1 MREVALQIAI
11 ISSSYPEEEI
21 ISEEFNRKTAWYTL
35 FEIIRVW
42 TKVGSKD
49 FDNPLKMTEM
59 DKKLE
64 PETTQTPERP
74 RRFCDEWGVL
84 RVPVTG
90 TPWAVVWTNDSRAFF
105 HNAVTKESVW
115 EVPAA
120 LADDPE
126 VAKMIESSK
135 MRKLPVRDPGGLYLQ
150 LAAKPEVVEAEYRI
164 VFARF
169 GQFSLRKGC
178 HSIHFGIF

>member
-1 MREVALQIAI
+1 M
-11 ISSSYPEEEI
+11 
-21 ISEEFNRKTAWYTL
+21 
-35 FEIIRVW
+35 
-42 TKVGSKD
+42 TK
-49 FDNPLKMTEM
+49 M

-120 LADDPE
+120 LADNPE

-135 MRKLPVRDPGGLYLQ
+135 MRKSPVRDPGLYLQ
-150 LAAKPEVVEAEYRI
+150 LAAMPEVVEAEYRI
-164 VFARF
+164 VFVGSFLIAKELPF
-169 GQFSLRKGC
+169 NQFWYFLMLLSRLTL
-178 HSIHFGIF
+178 SIHLGLTPFMKCRIKMC